1 MTHIEYHSISL
12 RIVPDTS
19 RRVIPTG
26 VMILGLEPKN
36 SASETDVLANYTYTT
51 IYFKDILN
59 FCTLSEIRT
68 HTLLRTDSKSAA

>member
-26 VMILGLEPKN
+26 VMILGLEPKLLLQ
-36 SASETDVLANYTYTT
+36 TDVLTNYTHTT

>member
-26 VMILGLEPKN
+26 VMILGFEPKI

-51 IYFKDILN
+51 IYFNILN

-68 HTLLRTDSKSAA
+68 HTLLKDRF

>member
-26 VMILGLEPKN
+26 VMILGFEPKI
-36 SASETDVLANYTYTT
+36 SASETDVLANYTYIT
-51 IYFKDILN
+51 IYFKDILK
-59 FCTLSEIRT
+59 FVPSVRFELTPY
-68 HTLLRTDSKSAA
+68 